1 MLSPFAYEALPMRVL
16 FGNGTIAKLAFE
28 AERLGM
34 KRVLVLSTP
43 EQAAQARAIAAT
55 LGPLSAGV
63 FSQATM
69 HTPSHI
75 TDLALEVV
83 RREAV
88 DGVVSVGGGSTT
100 GLGKAIA
107 LRTDLPQI
115 VIPTT
120 YAGSEMTPIL
130 GETNNGEKVTQR
142 TLKVLPETTIYDVS
156 LTLSLPV
163 GLTATSGMNAIAHA
177 VEALYA
183 EEGNPIISL
192 MAEDAIAALA
202 AALPVIIE
210 RPRDIEARTRAQ
222 YGRVAVRRRIG
233 KRGHGAASQALP
245 RARRQFRSTPCGNP
259 YRGLAPRGR
268 LQCRGGSGGDAPH
281 RSRIGRAGCRRRI
294 ARPCAEIECADS
306 TQCARGERIGSRPR
320 GGSGNREAIP
330 KSAPAGTRRHPRF
343 AGRRFSGRSAELLRS
358 RPARSRGM
366 SVVDSDFNEETA
378 TEIVLSRNAAC
389 ASPRLKRIMEVLVP
403 HLHAVVRE
411 LELTSAEWM
420 AAIEF
425 LTATGQISSDRRQ
438 EFILLSD
445 TLGVSMLVDAINNRK
460 TQDVTPSTVLGPFH
474 VDGAP
479 SMAMGENI
487 SKDGRGEPLFVSGR
501 VLDEGGEPLEAAVL
515 DVWQTS
521 EDGFYDTQDPR
532 QPDMN
537 LRGRLPYGTRWPLL
551 VSHHRT
557 RVIPDSE

>member
-1 MLSPFAYEALPMRVL
+1 MPMLSPFVYEALPMRVL
-16 FGNGTIAKLAFE
+16 FGNGSVAKLAFE

-43 EQAAQARAIAAT
+43 EQAAQARDIAAS

-210 RPRDIEARTRAQ
+210 KPRDIEARTRAQ
-222 YGRVAVRRRIG
+222 YGAWLCGVALGSVG
-233 KRGHGAASQALP
+233 MALHHKL
-245 RARRQFRSTPCGNP
+245 CHV
-259 YRGLAPRGR
+259 L
-268 LQCRGGSGGDAPH
+268 GGSFGLPHAETHTVILPHAVAYNAAAAPEVM
-281 RSRIGRAGCRRRI
+281 RRI
-294 ARPCAEIECADS
+294 ARALGASDAAGGLHDLARKLNAPTALGALGMKESDLDRAADLATAKPYPNPRPLERAAIRALLEDAFRGVRPKFADS
-306 TQCARGERIGSRPR
+306 VIHG
-320 GGSGNREAIP
+320 
-330 KSAPAGTRRHPRF
+330 
-343 AGRRFSGRSAELLRS
+343 
-358 RPARSRGM
+358 
-366 SVVDSDFNEETA
+366 
-378 TEIVLSRNAAC
+378 AA
-389 ASPRLKRIMEVLVP
+389 A
-403 HLHAVVRE
+403 
-411 LELTSAEWM
+411 
-420 AAIEF
+420 
-425 LTATGQISSDRRQ
+425 
-438 EFILLSD
+438 
-445 TLGVSMLVDAINNRK
+445 
-460 TQDVTPSTVLGPFH
+460 
-474 VDGAP
+474 
-479 SMAMGENI
+479 
-487 SKDGRGEPLFVSGR
+487 
-501 VLDEGGEPLEAAVL
+501 
-515 DVWQTS
+515 
-521 EDGFYDTQDPR
+521 
-532 QPDMN
+532 
-537 LRGRLPYGTRWPLL
+537 
-551 VSHHRT
+551 
-557 RVIPDSE
+557 